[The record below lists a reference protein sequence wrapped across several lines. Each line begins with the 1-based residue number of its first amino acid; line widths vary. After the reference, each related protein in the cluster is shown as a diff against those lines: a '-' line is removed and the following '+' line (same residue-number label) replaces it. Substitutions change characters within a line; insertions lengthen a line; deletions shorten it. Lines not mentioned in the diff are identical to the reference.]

1 MSAPPPPLLGQES
14 SAGSLLSTTALGSN
28 FSNIIAALANDP
40 IGSLVPVIPR
50 MAQMVRGALS
60 TAGRVL
66 TPTHQV
72 NYDPTLDSFFDWV
85 GQSDG
90 SHSSTL
96 KNFDAVLLDRAENI
110 AAKKGE
116 IVDRTELILVEDD
129 RINKLRAAKKL
140 CEGRRDRLEGL
151 RKLDEDAIKEEEEAA
166 LSSQIQFKIS
176 KDILNKAY
184 KPWTVSVR
192 LLYTA
197 CCDFATNPICLY
209 RCTECHL

>member
-1 MSAPPPPLLGQES
+1 
-14 SAGSLLSTTALGSN
+14 
-28 FSNIIAALANDP
+28 
-40 IGSLVPVIPR
+40 
-50 MAQMVRGALS
+50 
-60 TAGRVL
+60 
-66 TPTHQV
+66 
-72 NYDPTLDSFFDWV
+72 
-85 GQSDG
+85 
-90 SHSSTL
+90 
-96 KNFDAVLLDRAENI
+96 VLLDRAENI

-129 RINKLRAAKKL
+129 QINKLRAAKKL